1 MTVREHLEFTARSYG
16 VSREDYES
24 RSEQL
29 SKMFRME
36 EKMDSLSTHLSRVCA
51 KSDDHVRVCRQ
62 TVAVHH

>member
-24 RSEQL
+24 RSERL

-36 EKMDSLSTHLSRVCA
+36 EKMDSLSTHLS
-51 KSDDHVRVCRQ
+51 KGMRQ
-62 TVAVHH
+62 K